1 MTDLFDDLY
10 LLRWVKVNLHKL
22 SFYGIYG
29 DVLKVR
35 VYVWK
40 EFVSSSVNNKD
51 YLMRPSCF
59 VSASLHNLTEK
70 PAASSQKH
78 MAEQRRKVV
87 TEIVNTERDY
97 CNDLELCVKHCL
109 AELQSAQVRFVIAM
123 LNFCF
128 IFSCRLKIT
137 RFIRKSRYQLLQK
150 PESSLSSWIEHL
162 ALSSRRGCCSFCR
175 VSMIILGHLS

>member
-1 MTDLFDDLY
+1 MNLQAFI
-10 LLRWVKVNLHKL
+10 LRHLR
-22 SFYGIYG
+22 I
-29 DVLKVR
+29 
-35 VYVWK
+35 YVWK
-40 EFVSSSVNNKD
+40 EFVSTSVNNKD
-51 YLMRPSCF
+51 YLMRPSYS

-123 LNFCF
+123 LNFRWSH
-128 IFSCRLKIT
+128 IGNI
-137 RFIRKSRYQLLQK
+137 
-150 PESSLSSWIEHL
+150 SSNTNVLYL
-162 ALSSRRGCCSFCR
+162 AAG
-175 VSMIILGHLS
+175 